1 MDAILLN
8 HGSLALVP
16 QPFFDVYQ
24 AWQRESECQPVVF
37 LSRITSPT
45 ALVFPAEEICR
56 WAREAEIFCIV
67 DGAHIPSQ
75 IPLDLSELGA
85 DIYAGACHKL
95 QCLEPQARTRALI
108 SIGRVSNA
116 LEKTRVAC
124 SVFRGCATR
133 YILQGSKVN
142 ETHPSQFALNA

>member
-85 DIYAGACHKL
+85 DIYAGA
-95 QCLEPQARTRALI
+95 ATN
-108 SIGRVSNA
+108 SNA
-116 LEKTRVAC
+116 WNRKQGLAL
-124 SVFRGCATR
+124 SSQLGVFQM
-133 YILQGSKVN
+133 L
-142 ETHPSQFALNA
+142 